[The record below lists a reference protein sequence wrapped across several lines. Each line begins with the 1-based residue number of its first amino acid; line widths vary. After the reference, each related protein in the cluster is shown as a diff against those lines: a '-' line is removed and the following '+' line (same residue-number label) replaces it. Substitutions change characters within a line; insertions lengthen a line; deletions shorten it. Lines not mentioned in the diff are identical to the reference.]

1 MGQIKNIKLHIVTD
15 IKEPTPTMA
24 FASRIINFNILKKSL
39 ATVVRRNIGAS
50 SVVLSKLEEATDP
63 VQKLFLTKLN
73 EYNEKLA
80 GLEEGELYDVSAE
93 IVEEKNFMLGNI
105 EKRYGTEA
113 EMTEPPKF
121 SWEA

>member
-39 ATVVRRNIGAS
+39 TTVVRRNIGAS
-50 SVVLSKLEEATDP
+50 SVAMSKLDEATDP

-73 EYNEKLA
+73 EYNSLSA
-80 GLEEGELYDVSAE
+80 DLEEGVLFDISPQ
-93 IVEEKNFMLGNI
+93 IIEENNFMAGNV
-105 EKRYGTEA
+105 EK
-113 EMTEPPKF
+113 
-121 SWEA
+121 